1 MGTAFT
7 EAHAKLVRRF
17 ADRAVLL
24 FDGDSAGLKAV
35 SAVHPILAK
44 VGVAARVVSMPPG
57 DDPDSFLRREGVAA
71 LEQKLAAAPAIIDFL
86 VDGAAREAGDDPSAR
101 SRAIASLAPV
111 LACIDSPVE
120 RQLYEE
126 RVAQRFG
133 IRDVGAVRREL
144 RRGAQASF
152 SSLRERPASPAPAR
166 KEPPYEPPALE
177 AELVGMILD
186 LPALLE
192 EPEAELLP
200 NLLTDAGLAA
210 ILREASEMFFRR
222 GVLDGPSLVERIEGS
237 SVRAWLAR
245 RLAVSLTGEKGAKEG
260 FRLGALRLAK
270 RQIERE
276 LRRLREEILEARRAG
291 NDALADSLLADR
303 VALEREVGELDKVLS
318 SAMSRGASPDQ
329 GSTTRH

>member
-1 MGTAFT
+1 
-7 EAHAKLVRRF
+7 
-17 ADRAVLL
+17 
-24 FDGDSAGLKAV
+24 
-35 SAVHPILAK
+35 
-44 VGVAARVVSMPPG
+44 
-57 DDPDSFLRREGVAA
+57 
-71 LEQKLAAAPAIIDFL
+71 
-86 VDGAAREAGDDPSAR
+86 
-101 SRAIASLAPV
+101 SLAPV